1 MLLIQKNLFH
11 LKIWFRIQK
20 RITAIAVMCAEEMEN
35 IVLQNSGN
43 KKFISFFLFF
53 ANWDEIWYYY
63 QMYFSNK
70 EAV

>member
-1 MLLIQKNLFH
+1 
-11 LKIWFRIQK
+11 
-20 RITAIAVMCAEEMEN
+20 MCAEEMEN